1 MNTYPIRCTKCHV
14 PLPYQLY
21 NTSQL
26 ADCPSCG
33 VPLQVDVFPALF
45 KIYETGQTGENI
57 ILENESSCFFH
68 PKKRAVVPCAACGR
82 FLCAL
87 CDIEFNGQHLCPQCI
102 EVGEKK
108 RKMKSL
114 ETQRVLYDEIALALA
129 IIPAIFIWPT
139 VITAP
144 MSLFIAIRHWKSPLS
159 IIARTRI
166 RFIIAM
172 VLSGLQITGWMFAFI
187 KLLTKIGLRL

>member
-1 MNTYPIRCTKCHV
+1 MNTYPILCTKCHV

-26 ADCPSCG
+26 AECPSCG
-33 VPLQVDVFPALF
+33 AQVQVDVFTALF
-45 KIYETGQTGENI
+45 QKHEPGQPGENI
-57 ILENESSCFFH
+57 AFEDESSCFFH
-68 PKKRAVVPCAACGR
+68 PRKRAVIPCAECGR

-87 CDIEFNGQHLCPQCI
+87 CDIEFNGRHLCPQCI
-102 EVGEKK
+102 EVGGKK
-108 RKMKSL
+108 HRMKSL

-139 VITAP
+139 IITAP

-159 IIARTRI
+159 IISRTRI

-172 VLSGLQITGWMFAFI
+172 ALSGLQITGWSFVFI
-187 KLLTKIGLRL
+187 KLLTKIGVRI